1 MMPDLKTL
9 ETELKN
15 VQQEV
20 RNLRVMQMRP
30 GWSAEQLKHLSDM
43 ERSAVAEAK
52 LRLKALHHAKS
63 QSA

>member
-1 MMPDLKTL
+1 M
-9 ETELKN
+9 ERELRN

-30 GWSAEQLKHLSDM
+30 GQSAEKLAHLSDL

-52 LRLKALHHAKS
+52 LRLRGWQWARS
-63 QSA
+63 QECK